1 MKKWW
6 LIGAAAAAAVLWQA
20 GSLYSNVQSGQ
31 REISNDAQ
39 AIAKSGHNL
48 AQITKT
54 EHFYKNE
61 AFEVVH
67 GVGKDGQ
74 KMIVWVD
81 GKGHTTAKSASSGL
95 TEKEMIAS
103 IREQYGQVDIIDARI
118 GMEDGQ
124 PLWEVVYKDES
135 GRYTFYYGYFENGKR
150 YVKYSI
156 QDKT

>member
-6 LIGAAAAAAVLWQA
+6 LIGAAALVAVLLFA
-20 GSLYSNVQSGQ
+20 GSVYMEV
-31 REISNDAQ
+31 
-39 AIAKSGHNL
+39 KSGLHEESDKAEKAAIREFNL
-48 AQITKT
+48 VRITKS

-61 AFEVVH
+61 AYEVVE
-67 GVGKDGQ
+67 GVDRSGR

-81 GKGHTTAKSASSGL
+81 SKGRATAQPADSGL
-95 TEKEMIAS
+95 NEKEIKEAVRS
-103 IREQYGQVDIIDARI
+103 KYGNVEIIDARL

-124 PLWEVVYKDES
+124 PLWEVVYTDRS

-156 QDKT
+156 KDNT